1 MPFLLVRLKILMAKQ
16 KLNKQKHP
24 ELIRMK
30 GDCTFT
36 SYWWEC
42 SVEGNLCTLQP
53 VTAPKNC
60 SCKTSHVKCIKI
72 YLKNIHCRVIGH
84 SPKTQINLCI
94 HQYNNILIIHNVSM
108 GFPGSTSGKERVC
121 QYRRHKRCSFS
132 PWVRKIPC
140 RRAWPPTPGF
150 LPGEPHG
157 QRSLVGYSPWGLKG
171 VEHNWSDLSY
181 VS

>member
-1 MPFLLVRLKILMAKQ
+1 MQCGRQFVHTP
-16 KLNKQKHP
+16 
-24 ELIRMK
+24 
-30 GDCTFT
+30 T
-36 SYWWEC
+36 S
-42 SVEGNLCTLQP
+42 
-53 VTAPKNC
+53 NC
-60 SCKTSHVKCIKI
+60 SKELFLQNFSCEMHKSLST
-72 YLKNIHCRVIGH
+72 KNIHCRVIGH

-171 VEHNWSDLSY
+171 VEHN
-181 VS
+181 